1 MSFEYKLEGTERF
14 VLEAELHTKGAVSIR
29 NSKEVCAAGEAG
41 RTLVNEVREIGGTG
55 EYMRQDLVSPYQ
67 DGGGLPLSEA
77 EMHWRVFEQKNEILF
92 LDLQM
97 FTCAVLLT
105 TDCGRKGGNNR
116 TRKPS

>member
-55 EYMRQDLVSPYQ
+55 E
-67 DGGGLPLSEA
+67 
-77 EMHWRVFEQKNEILF
+77 
-92 LDLQM
+92 
-97 FTCAVLLT
+97 
-105 TDCGRKGGNNR
+105 
-116 TRKPS
+116 